1 MNTSTQNLP
10 YDDSWY
16 LDSRATNHLTSDVN
30 NLQQRIEYS
39 GPEKIHMGNGSG
51 IGISNIGTS
60 YIQSLKNLLHAPLI
74 TKNLL
79 SISQFARENKVFF
92 EFHPDTCLVKS

>member
-60 YIQSLKNLLHAPLI
+60 YIQSKLL
-74 TKNLL
+74 TKILY
-79 SISQFARENKVFF
+79 
-92 EFHPDTCLVKS
+92 